1 MTIYVLNAKVYF
13 KTKKFL
19 FYIFAQNSNKKP
31 RDVQM
36 GKAKVFFFASL
47 IKQIFLKRFLKK
59 KAGYS
64 ILLREYI
71 FNNKSNNFNSKIIL
85 VLPSIV
91 LNFFFY

>member
-59 KAGYS
+59 KQV
-64 ILLREYI
+64 ILSYYENIYLTI
-71 FNNKSNNFNSKIIL
+71 NQIIL
-85 VLPSIV
+85 TLK
-91 LNFFFY
+91 LF